1 MKAKNILILVIL
13 VISSIFIVSSTEDY
27 NGIHCDYYDFISGY
41 YCTDGNQ
48 WESMDGLVTQDMR
61 NYYEGVQNL
70 NYIVPQT
77 YPETWTVSNMSP

>member
-1 MKAKNILILVIL
+1 MKTKTIIISIILFALL
-13 VISSIFIVSSTEDY
+13 ISIASGIDY
-27 NGIHCDYYDFISGY
+27 NGVHCDYYDFISGY
-41 YCTDGNQ
+41 YCSDGNQ

-70 NYIVPQT
+70 NYEIPQT